1 MQHVLIFPQGR
12 TANDRTALLIYWQ
25 ICWHGPLPCP
35 HLFID
40 FCVVSQQTD
49 TFWGVGTHRWG
60 LWPPK
65 FELWWD
71 FCTTHMTGKFHHPT
85 FNRSEFIVLT
95 NKQTDKET
103 NRCHWKHPPRSAML
117 HWWVIIMDV
126 FIWLIYLQFTNTYIE
141 SKHCLRVAYVYN

>member
-1 MQHVLIFPQGR
+1 MCWFSHRVELR
-12 TANDRTALLIYWQ
+12 TTELHYLFTDRYAGVAHCHAHICLLI
-25 ICWHGPLPCP
+25 
-35 HLFID
+35 

-103 NRCHWKHPPRSAML
+103 NRCHWKHPPCSAML

-141 SKHCLRVAYVYN
+141 SKHCLRVAYVHN